1 MQYKLEIEIKA
12 DRDKVVALMDDPANM
27 PHWQRGFVA
36 MEHLSGELG
45 QEGSKSKLIYQLGK
59 RNIEMIETIT
69 RRDLPAHFDAI
80 YETGNVWNEM
90 RNTFSTTSSGHTLWS
105 SEVIFRFSSFGMR
118 MMGWLM
124 PKAFK
129 KQSLQYMQDFK
140 AFVEEGRSVQEQA

>member
-45 QEGSKSKLIYQLGK
+45 QEGSKSKLTYQLGK

-90 RNTFSTTSSGHTLWS
+90 RNTFSTTSSGHTLWN

-118 MMGWLM
+118 MMSWLM

-140 AFVEEGRSVQEQA
+140 AFVEEGKSVQEQA

>member
-45 QEGSKSKLIYQLGK
+45 QEGSKSKLTYQLGK

-80 YETGNVWNEM
+80 YETGNVWN
-90 RNTFSTTSSGHTLWS
+90 
-105 SEVIFRFSSFGMR
+105 
-118 MMGWLM
+118 
-124 PKAFK
+124 
-129 KQSLQYMQDFK
+129 
-140 AFVEEGRSVQEQA
+140 